1 MEGVVLL
8 ANKGKVGYNRV
19 NSSPNLTTIF
29 ALSNSTQ
36 IFAAFGSQ
44 IPADLP

>member
-1 MEGVVLL
+1 MLL
-8 ANKGKVGYNRV
+8 ANKGKMGYNQV
-19 NSSPNLTTIF
+19 NSGPSLTTIF